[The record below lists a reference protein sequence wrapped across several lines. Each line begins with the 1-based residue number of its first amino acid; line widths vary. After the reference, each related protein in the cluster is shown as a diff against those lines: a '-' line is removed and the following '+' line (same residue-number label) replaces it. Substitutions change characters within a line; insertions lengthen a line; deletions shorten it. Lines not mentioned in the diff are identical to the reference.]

1 MQNPANRYATDT
13 DDSKVWEPLIPNQQV
28 GRTVFVRK
36 QHSDMW
42 NRIRQDRL
50 TNFYLCTLFRSASS
64 LSSKASGYSS
74 GNKTLTFDGA
84 QIHYFTNSDGNV
96 YIHGIEINSS
106 LKSPNINQVTG
117 LYRVHKSNDVDKTWK
132 TKDKKQDSMKL
143 NETWNKAHYAAVSG
157 KFDSKEA
164 AGEKLIE
171 HISGAYKEGVSKEKN
186 AHYSLYWQQD
196 KHNSNAQADELASL
210 IQQAQ
215 EQKASVNWLV
225 HGEGCGTFA
234 KALKIMATY
243 PSLSH
248 YAKQDEEIVRY
259 LRMDTAKQQ
268 VFFSNPRGSNTS
280 EFALKKACDKAG
292 LTFYGVNIN
301 PYDMQNADAR
311 RNCIKQAAPIASKIT
326 IAGGLSAFGIDNIEK
341 AITALFA
348 NPSYLQGAVI
358 ATAGVVIAADVASSN
373 GGMLRSLYRGGE
385 STLFSGNQK
394 WAA

>member
-1 MQNPANRYATDT
+1 MQDPTNQYATDT

-36 QHSDMW
+36 QHSALW

-50 TNFYLCTLFRSASS
+50 TNFYLCSLFRSASS
-64 LSSKASGYSS
+64 LSAKASGYPS

-96 YIHGIEINSS
+96 YIHALEINSS
-106 LKSPNINQVTG
+106 LKSPQTNQKTG
-117 LYRVHKSNDVDKTWK
+117 LYIVRKESTDLWQTGKE
-132 TKDKKQDSMKL
+132 KKQTMNL
-143 NETWNKAHYAAVSG
+143 NEQWNKSHYAAVSG
-157 KFDSKEA
+157 KFDSKED
-164 AGEKLIE
+164 AGKKLIE

-268 VFFSNPRGSNTS
+268 VFFSNPRGSDTS
-280 EFALKKACDKAG
+280 ESALKKACDKAG

-311 RNCIKQAAPIASKIT
+311 RNCIKQAAPMASKIT

>member
-1 MQNPANRYATDT
+1 MQNPANQYATNT
-13 DDSKVWEPLIPNQQV
+13 DDSKVWEPLTPNQQV

-36 QHSDMW
+36 QHSDLW

-50 TNFYLCTLFRSASS
+50 TNFYLCSLFRSASS
-64 LSSKASGYSS
+64 LSSKASGFSS
-74 GNKTLTFDGA
+74 GTKTLTFDGA

-96 YIHGIEINSS
+96 YIHGIEIDSS
-106 LKSPNINQVTG
+106 LKSPQSNQKTG
-117 LYRVHKSNDVDKTWK
+117 LYQVSNRQDKQKWVT
-132 TKDKKQDSMKL
+132 DRNKQQSMDF
-143 NETWNKAHYAAVSG
+143 NEQWNKAHYAAVSG
-157 KFDSKEA
+157 KFDSKED

-234 KALKIMATY
+234 KALKVMATY
-243 PSLSH
+243 PSLSR
-248 YAKQDEEIVRY
+248 YAAQDEETVRY

-268 VFFSNPRGSNTS
+268 VFFSNPRGSDTS
-280 EFALKKACDKAG
+280 EASLKKACDKAG

-301 PYDMQNADAR
+301 PYDMKNADAR
-311 RNCIKQAAPIASKIT
+311 KGFAKKAAPLASKIAL
-326 IAGGLSAFGIDNIEK
+326 AGGASAFGLGNIQQ
-341 AITALFA
+341 AMTQFSASSSHIQATA
-348 NPSYLQGAVI
+348 I
-358 ATAGVVIAADVASSN
+358 ATVGLIIAADVLSN
-373 GGMLRSLYRGGE
+373 IGGYGRSFLRGAD
-385 STLFSGNQK
+385 STFRSGNEK

>member
-1 MQNPANRYATDT
+1 MQNPANQHATGT

-36 QHSDMW
+36 QHSALW

-50 TNFYLCTLFRSASS
+50 TNFYLCSLFRSASS

-74 GNKTLTFDGA
+74 GTKTLTFDGA
-84 QIHYFTNSDGNV
+84 QIHYVTNSDGNV
-96 YIHGIEINSS
+96 YIHGIEIDSS
-106 LKSPNINQVTG
+106 LKSTNTNQVTG
-117 LYRVHKSNDVDKTWK
+117 LYKVINNGNGLWEVRDE
-132 TKDKKQDSMKL
+132 KKQSMQL
-143 NETWNKAHYAAVSG
+143 NEQWNKAHYAAVSG
-157 KFDSKEA
+157 KFDSKED

-248 YAKQDEEIVRY
+248 YAAQDEETVRY

-268 VFFSNPRGSNTS
+268 VFFSNPRGSDTS
-280 EFALKKACDKAG
+280 EAALKKACEKAG

-301 PYDMQNADAR
+301 PYDMKNADAR
-311 RNCIKQAAPIASKIT
+311 NGFVDKALPLGAKSIVLGVPAALGL
-326 IAGGLSAFGIDNIEK
+326 GGAEK
-341 AITALFA
+341 AFNQALTASNTA
-348 NPSYLQGAVI
+348 I
-358 ATAGVVIAADVASSN
+358 AMAALACGYIVLKNVGSN
-373 GGMLRSLYRGGE
+373 VSGYARSLKH
-385 STLFSGNQK
+385 STSSTFGSGNEK

>member
-1 MQNPANRYATDT
+1 MQNPANQYATGTNDRT
-13 DDSKVWEPLIPNQQV
+13 EWEPLIANQQV
-28 GRTVFVRK
+28 GRKVFVNK

-42 NRIRQDRL
+42 SRIRQDRL
-50 TNFYLCTLFRSASS
+50 TNFYLCSLFRSASS

-96 YIHGIEINSS
+96 YIHGIEIDSS
-106 LKSPNINQVTG
+106 LKSPETNQRTG
-117 LYRVHKSNDVDKTWK
+117 LYKVSKRSDKQKWVTGRE
-132 TKDKKQDSMKL
+132 KKQSMNL
-143 NETWNKAHYAAVSG
+143 NEQWNQAHYAAVSG

-268 VFFSNPRGSNTS
+268 VFFSNPRGSDTS
-280 EFALKKACDKAG
+280 EAALKKACDKAG

-301 PYDMQNADAR
+301 PYDMKNADAR
-311 RNCIKQAAPIASKIT
+311 KGFTDKALPLASKSLVIG
-326 IAGGLSAFGIDNIEK
+326 IPAALGLGGVEK
-341 AITALFA
+341 AVNQALATPNTAAAMAALA
-348 NPSYLQGAVI
+348 CGYIIMKS
-358 ATAGVVIAADVASSN
+358 AGTTLCGYGKSLVNSGSSTF
-373 GGMLRSLYRGGE
+373 G
-385 STLFSGNQK
+385 SGNQK